1 MVDRSDDDPV
11 ASVSSVKDPFSSKR
25 ARRIDRM
32 QVYETYAAWP
42 ELARR
47 GFGAKFRLGRSDSR
61 KAYMLG
67 MGGSAAAGDILAGWL
82 WSRHEV
88 EAEVCKGVIPTT
100 NMTGTLAIA
109 CSASGQTEETISMMK
124 TALKRGASL
133 VSLSC
138 GGRLAAESKTM
149 DIPHIEMPKI
159 LAPRYMLPFMVFS
172 CLAIVDAALGLD
184 SAHEAGEAIREM
196 QRLRRQIDLDVPL
209 QENPAKR
216 LALRLMNRTPAI
228 YGAKV
233 TRGVGIRFKNEIN
246 ENSKR
251 HATYDEMPELF
262 HNEIQAW
269 EELGAKFVP
278 VILRGDAEGE
288 RDARLA
294 DALVNM
300 LSSMGKQPLDVGG
313 EGRSSLAKLMTMVYK
328 LDLTSYY
335 IAIGGERDPFPTP
348 LITRFKEVI

>member
-1 MVDRSDDDPV
+1 MADRSADDPAAFV
-11 ASVSSVKDPFSSKR
+11 ASVKDPFSSKR
-25 ARRIDRM
+25 AREIDRM
-32 QVYETYAAWP
+32 RVYETYAAWP

-47 GFGAKFRLGRSDSR
+47 GFEAKFRLGRSDGK
-61 KAYMLG
+61 KAYVLG

-82 WSRHEV
+82 WSRHGV
-88 EAEVCKGVIPTT
+88 EAEVCKGVLPTA
-100 NMTGTLAIA
+100 NMIGTLAIA
-109 CSASGQTEETISMMK
+109 CSASGQTEETISMMR
-124 TALKRGASL
+124 TAVERGATL

-138 GGRLAAESKTM
+138 GGRLAAESKMM

-172 CLAIVDAALGLD
+172 CLAVVDAAFGLS
-184 SAHEAGEAIREM
+184 SAHEAKNAIREM
-196 QRLRRQIDLDVPL
+196 QRLGKRIGLEVPL
-209 QENPAKR
+209 QKNPAKW
-216 LALRLMNRTPAI
+216 LALRLTNRTPAI

-269 EELGAKFVP
+269 EEPGEKFIP
-278 VILRGDAEGE
+278 VILRDDAESE

-294 DALVNM
+294 ETLMNI
-300 LSSMGKQPLDVGG
+300 LSSMGKQPIVVRG

-328 LDLTSYY
+328 LDLASYY
-335 IAIGGERDPFPTP
+335 IAIGEKRDPFPTP
-348 LITRFKEVI
+348 LITRFKKVT